1 MVVAISADV
10 LVSVV
15 GASEVAACVGVAAV
29 ATAAVV
35 GAVTYVYTYSSG
47 ILWAENVLRQIHVR
61 AAACAH
67 V

>member
-1 MVVAISADV
+1 MFLWVYV

-15 GASEVAACVGVAAV
+15 GASEVAACVVVAAV

-35 GAVTYVYTYSSG
+35 GAVHVCAHVFVWDFMG
-47 ILWAENVLRQIHVR
+47 RNVLRQIHMR